1 MPYWAPSDKM
11 HASIMQERGSAFQT
25 ISFPLLYVITEDVAV
40 SPTGRRRSHEE
51 VARAAAAGGASLI
64 QIRDKSASTRRLVEV
79 TQRCVDIMRSSNGL
93 LFVNDRL
100 DVALASGAHGVHLGD
115 DDMPIAAA
123 RGMAGDR
130 LLIGA
135 SVASVQEAEAAVE
148 AGADYVSVGAIY
160 STSTKL
166 DAGDPIG
173 CEPIRQ
179 IKAAVN
185 VPVAAIG
192 GISLENVHLVVD
204 AGADMI
210 CVVSAVTRA
219 EDMTDATKNLLHW
232 MKTERGD

>member
-1 MPYWAPSDKM
+1 
-11 HASIMQERGSAFQT
+11 
-25 ISFPLLYVITEDVAV
+25 
-40 SPTGRRRSHEE
+40 
-51 VARAAAAGGASLI
+51 
-64 QIRDKSASTRRLVEV
+64 
-79 TQRCVDIMRSSNGL
+79 MRSSNGL